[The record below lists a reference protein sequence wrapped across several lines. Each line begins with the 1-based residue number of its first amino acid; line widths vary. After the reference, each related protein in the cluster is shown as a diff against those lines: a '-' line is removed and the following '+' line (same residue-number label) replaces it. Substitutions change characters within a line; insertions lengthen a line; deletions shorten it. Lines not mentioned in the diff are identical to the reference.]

1 MFDINLITKYKH
13 PNLESIFF
21 KVVVNGY
28 FRPELETGIE
38 SEEEFLY
45 DPSLV
50 RVLDFS
56 DSKVKFEPK
65 ISPASP
71 GQDLLVRPL
80 GSKDFGRG
88 QTDRQKI
95 NIFLKFHFNIQ
106 FADIECA

>member
-1 MFDINLITKYKH
+1 
-13 PNLESIFF
+13 
-21 KVVVNGY
+21 VVNGY
-28 FRPELETGIE
+28 FKPELETGID

-50 RVLDFS
+50 RSLDFS

-88 QTDRQKI
+88 KTIPVFFFYILLIICSFFRIQKYFKI
-95 NIFLKFHFNIQ
+95 LDHIHSRYKKFR
-106 FADIECA
+106 EMS

>member
-1 MFDINLITKYKH
+1 M
-13 PNLESIFF
+13 
-21 KVVVNGY
+21 VNGY
-28 FRPELETGIE
+28 FKPELETGID

-50 RVLDFS
+50 RSLDFS

-88 QTDRQKI
+88 KAIRVFFFYILLFLYSFFRIQKY
-95 NIFLKFHFNIQ
+95 F
-106 FADIECA
+106 